1 MKENEVL
8 GTGNSLEGT
17 GDTEDVGGGGQRG
30 VYYWKT
36 ITALRF
42 KVNCSSLSRRA

>member
-1 MKENEVL
+1 MEENEVL

-17 GDTEDVGGGGQRG
+17 GDTEDVGGGQRG

-36 ITALRF
+36 TTALRF
-42 KVNCSSLSRRA
+42 KVNCTSLSRRA

>member
-1 MKENEVL
+1 MEENEVL

-17 GDTEDVGGGGQRG
+17 DGTEDVGGQRG

-36 ITALRF
+36 TTALSF